1 MSRKMSL
8 VLESTGSLSA
18 QTWNLLGND
27 ADIECS
33 DVDADAEI
41 VKSVQTV
48 SVLFAT
54 CDSDEHYW
62 LTTGSMRN
70 ASGVLEMSSKSLGF
84 FCNQESGN
92 PVLFWVSCVF
102 SVHFRRLIAAGML
115 R

>member
-1 MSRKMSL
+1 L
-8 VLESTGSLSA
+8 
-18 QTWNLLGND
+18 WNLLGND

-48 SVLFAT
+48 SVLFAA
-54 CDSDEHYW
+54 CDNDEHYW

-70 ASGVLEMSSKSLGF
+70 ASGVLETSWKSLGF

-102 SVHFRRLIAAGML
+102 SVHFGRLIAAGML

>member
-1 MSRKMSL
+1 VHRRGKL
-8 VLESTGSLSA
+8 
-18 QTWNLLGND
+18 WNLLSND

-54 CDSDEHYW
+54 CDSDERYW

-70 ASGVLEMSSKSLGF
+70 ASRVLEMSSKCLGF

-92 PVLFWVSCVF
+92 PVRFWVSCVF